1 MRISDWSSDVC
12 SSDLAARQADGD
24 AIAIPLPPPY
34 PGGEAQEI
42 GLGQRVA
49 LDIAEQPIERRV
61 ALQIA
66 AAIDEPI
73 AGAVLERDA
82 PLPACVMRHHPRIGG
97 RRSNVD
103 RKSTRLNSSH

>member
-1 MRISDWSSDVC
+1 MDRVRFQ
-12 SSDLAARQADGD
+12 LLHEAARQADGD

-82 PLPACVMRHHPRIGG
+82 PLPACVMRQ
-97 RRSNVD
+97 D